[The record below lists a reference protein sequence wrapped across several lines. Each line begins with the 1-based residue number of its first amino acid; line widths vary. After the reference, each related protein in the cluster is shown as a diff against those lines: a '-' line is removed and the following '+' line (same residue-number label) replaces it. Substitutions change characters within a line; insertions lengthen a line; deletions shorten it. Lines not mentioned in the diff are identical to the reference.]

1 MIYSRENYKK
11 KADIKLSVIV
21 PCLNEIDNIKPTQER
36 LKKVCDKLVNDKYEI
51 LFVDGG
57 STDGTKELIKHLCNK
72 CPYTIGIILSRNFDQ
87 QTATT
92 AGMYYSSGETV
103 LIIDA
108 DLQDPPEILPKMFE
122 KMKEG
127 YDVVYGKRAER
138 YGESILY
145 KACCWI
151 YYKLAKIFS
160 DIEIPENTG
169 DFRLIKREI
178 VDLYLSIP
186 ESPRSL
192 RSIFPWLGFNQIGIE
207 YKRDERNLGKT
218 KYHFLRM
225 INTAL
230 NSIINSSNKIL
241 YTGFFFGLLL
251 FIVGIFFIFQSLFTG
266 NSITKQY
273 PDFNLIFFTF
283 LFSINFIFMFLI
295 GRYISNIS
303 ESTKGRPLFIVDK
316 IHRYEENN
324 E

>member
-1 MIYSRENYKK
+1 MDVSI
-11 KADIKLSVIV
+11 VI
-21 PCLNEIDNIKPTQER
+21 PLYNESESLKELNEWINRSFIVYSFSYEIIYID
-36 LKKVCDKLVNDKYEI
+36 DGSNDKSWKVIEEI
-51 LFVDGG
+51 AKSNNNV
-57 STDGTKELIKHLCNK
+57 K
-72 CPYTIGIILSRNFDQ
+72 GISFNRNYGKSQALRVGFDECEGKYV
-87 QTATT
+87 AT
-92 AGMYYSSGETV
+92 
-103 LIIDA
+103 LDA

-218 KYHFLRM
+218 KYHFLR
-225 INTAL
+225 I
-230 NSIINSSNKIL
+230 
-241 YTGFFFGLLL
+241 
-251 FIVGIFFIFQSLFTG
+251 
-266 NSITKQY
+266 
-273 PDFNLIFFTF
+273 
-283 LFSINFIFMFLI
+283 
-295 GRYISNIS
+295 
-303 ESTKGRPLFIVDK
+303 
-316 IHRYEENN
+316 
-324 E
+324 